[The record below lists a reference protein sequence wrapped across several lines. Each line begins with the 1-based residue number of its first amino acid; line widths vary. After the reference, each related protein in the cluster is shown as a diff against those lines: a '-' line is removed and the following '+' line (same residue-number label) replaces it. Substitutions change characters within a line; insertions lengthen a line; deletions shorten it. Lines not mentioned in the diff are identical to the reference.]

1 MSDCKVRYACDIR
14 VLRERGFNNTVSQLQ
29 KKLRKQH
36 TQEWSRRVLQY
47 LTACEP
53 SATGSLTAPVTFAPP
68 PDRPSLPNPTWF
80 LSVYVRDVL
89 HCLQDIWSRITS
101 TFRTILKMDSIK
113 KVCALCR
120 CYSVIALYIHIS
132 CTTDADHHHETL
144 YMS

>member
-101 TFRTILKMDSIK
+101 TFRTILKMDSITK
-113 KVCALCR
+113 RCVRSVAVILSLLFIYIFHVQQTQTITMKLC
-120 CYSVIALYIHIS
+120 I
-132 CTTDADHHHETL
+132 
-144 YMS
+144 